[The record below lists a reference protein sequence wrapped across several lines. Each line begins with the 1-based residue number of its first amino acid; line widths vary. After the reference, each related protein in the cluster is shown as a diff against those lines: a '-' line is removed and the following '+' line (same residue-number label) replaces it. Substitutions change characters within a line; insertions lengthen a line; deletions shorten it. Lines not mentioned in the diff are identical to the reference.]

1 LHVGL
6 ELNEAVAYE
15 QDILNSK
22 IALIRA
28 GQKLKNYKALRKEEL
43 EKRMELKHLARSVD
57 VAMKILQDNLPK
69 VKSLCE
75 KPKKHKPQKPN
86 AKFIASKLM
95 SELKPVSE
103 VKEIKPKLSPMELEL
118 LDIKKKL
125 SHLQG

>member
-1 LHVGL
+1 
-6 ELNEAVAYE
+6 LNEAVAYE

-28 GQKLKNYKALRKEEL
+28 GQKLKNYKAVRKEEF
-43 EKRMELKHLARSVD
+43 EKRAELKHLARSVD
-57 VAMKILQDNLPK
+57 VAIKIIQDNLPI

-75 KPKKHKPQKPN
+75 KPKKHKPQK
-86 AKFIASKLM
+86 AKVKFIASKLM
-95 SELKPVSE
+95 PEPKQVPE
-103 VKEIKPKLSPMELEL
+103 VKEIKPKLSSMELEL

>member
-1 LHVGL
+1 MHVGL

>member
-1 LHVGL
+1 MHVGL
-6 ELNEAVAYE
+6 EVNEAVAYE

-57 VAMKILQDNLPK
+57 VAMKILQDNLPN

-75 KPKKHKPQKPN
+75 KPKKHKPQR
-86 AKFIASKLM
+86 AKAKLIASKLM
-95 SELKPVSE
+95 PELKQVSE
-103 VKEIKPKLSPMELEL
+103 VKEIKPKLSAMELEL